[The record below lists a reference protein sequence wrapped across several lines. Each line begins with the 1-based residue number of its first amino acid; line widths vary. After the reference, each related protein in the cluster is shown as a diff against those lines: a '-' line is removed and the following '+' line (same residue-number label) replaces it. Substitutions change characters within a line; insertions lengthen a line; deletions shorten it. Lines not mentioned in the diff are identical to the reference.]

1 MKPHARDYIFP
12 AIAVVFLLNLLFVW
26 VTNNMAPEIAYFAQ
40 FFTVLVEV
48 GVTSYATIKFVSASN
63 KYDRNQ
69 NTNKSNNASTANRNE
84 NPNNPKNP
92 Q

>member
-12 AIAVVFLLNLLFVW
+12 AVAVVYLLNLLFVW
-26 VTNNMAPEIAYFAQ
+26 VTNNLAPELVYFAQ

-48 GVTSYATIKFVSASN
+48 GVTSYATIKFVDASN
-63 KYDRNQ
+63 KYNRKQSTRVSNAFNVDQSQ
-69 NTNKSNNASTANRNE
+69 N
-84 NPNNPKNP
+84 PDNPKNP